1 MIFSEYKSVFRKQLD
16 IINGIRTDLSMI
28 TDPDI
33 KSFLEKGW
41 SSDPSARPTF
51 DEILEEIIDDRYKN
65 YFGISQSEFDKYMSQ
80 FNDDILDRNTSS
92 KLVSELKKKVRS
104 GDSESMFRL
113 ALIYDLGESGIK
125 VDKKKAI
132 DLYRMACENNN
143 ADAMLVYGKKLL
155 KSTKKKLLKFT
166 KKFADMH
173 NMKAM
178 NNFGLMLLYGNG
190 INKNEKLAE
199 KILERSC

>member
-1 MIFSEYKSVFRKQLD
+1 
-16 IINGIRTDLSMI
+16 MI

-33 KSFLEKGW
+33 KSFLEKRW

-143 ADAMLVYGKKLL
+143 ADAMLVYGKKLM
-155 KSTKKKLLKFT
+155 KSTK
-166 KKFADMH
+166 
-173 NMKAM
+173 
-178 NNFGLMLLYGNG
+178 
-190 INKNEKLAE
+190 
-199 KILERSC
+199 